1 MEKAQKEKDQKQEEK
16 KEIVSRA
23 AESAQHV
30 NRVTVQKKEIV
41 NKIKFSKINKKEVDI
56 MPRGDRTGPNGL
68 GPMTG
73 RRMGFCTGY
82 NTPGYMNPGATEGAQ
97 NVNRFYGSGRGQGL
111 RRGFGQGFGR
121 RANWNYETPI
131 VQTQY
136 KEPTKEEFL
145 KELEAEKADLEKV
158 IKELKK
164 EKK

>member
-1 MEKAQKEKDQKQEEK
+1 
-16 KEIVSRA
+16 
-23 AESAQHV
+23 
-30 NRVTVQKKEIV
+30 
-41 NKIKFSKINKKEVDI
+41 

-73 RRMGFCTGY
+73 RRMGYCTGY
-82 NTPGYMNPGATEGAQ
+82 NTPGYINQG
-97 NVNRFYGSGRGQGL
+97 FGRGQGM

-121 RANWNYETPI
+121 GFGRRANWDYETP
-131 VQTQY
+131 VSPVQY